1 MNPSEGIF
9 MSIVA
14 ALGPESKSFEV
25 RAARSLNRTP
35 MVDIQ

>member
-1 MNPSEGIF
+1 

-25 RAARSLNRTP
+25 RAARSLNRTHS
-35 MVDIQ
+35 VDIQ